1 MMTTRLE
8 ELYDPRMTE
17 ARARF
22 AASRGAAILADTDLE
37 PTFLTLFLIHYSL
50 LGVALTRPVED
61 WLIRSSRRC
70 TEMGLTTLGR
80 ALRSHAKAEAGHDQM
95 MVEDTHA
102 LVAQWN
108 ASGAPL
114 LDAERL
120 LQRQPTAGG
129 RMYRQLHED
138 TIAGSSPFAQIAIEY
153 EIELLPVQ
161 FGPILLDQCRRVL
174 GADILK
180 SLSFLREHIT
190 LDVAHSR
197 FNARHLDRLLQA
209 HPEHLDR
216 LVAAG
221 WRALEAYT
229 VFLNDC
235 IELTR
240 EHVAQLR
247 QPMALAV

>member
-1 MMTTRLE
+1 MTTRLE
-8 ELYDPRMTE
+8 ELYDPRMAE
-17 ARARF
+17 ARVHF
-22 AASRGAAILADTDLE
+22 ATSPGAVVLAGADMD
-37 PTFLTLFLIHYSL
+37 PTFLKLFLIHYSS

-70 TEMGLTTLGR
+70 TEMGLGALGR

-108 ASGAPL
+108 ASGAPA
-114 LDAERL
+114 LDAEGL

-174 GADILK
+174 GRDILK

-197 FNARHLDRLLQA
+197 FNALHLDRLLRA
-209 HPEHLDR
+209 HPEHLDL

-221 WRALEAYT
+221 QKALEAYAT
-229 VFLNDC
+229 FLNDC